1 MPAAQ
6 LFANLIIPN
15 FVFEKILKKLN
26 KSEFLF
32 TILISLLIDIFR
44 FNIQNKYELQ
54 FQNIWKQFILIRKT
68 KNDK

>member
-54 FQNIWKQFILIRKT
+54 FQNI
-68 KNDK
+68 

>member
-1 MPAAQ
+1 MSKGDFDHACCSVICK
-6 LFANLIIPN
+6 FANSKLCIW
-15 FVFEKILKKLN
+15 KILKKLN

-54 FQNIWKQFILIRKT
+54 FQNIWK
-68 KNDK
+68 